1 VNRRTVLLA
10 IAAALVAPAALAQRS
25 VEITSESRVTV
36 VYIAADNCGFCRE
49 WDWAGGPR
57 ERFLAS
63 EAGRSVEFREVR
75 RPYYQ
80 QRLTAQAFP
89 GSLAWVWERVEV
101 PAGTPSWV
109 VAIDENP
116 VLVATG
122 LDRWEASV
130 LPQIEVLV
138 AKLRELRG
146 K

>member
-1 VNRRTVLLA
+1 MNRRAALLA
-10 IAAALVAPAALAQRS
+10 IAAALVAPAAAAQRS
-25 VEITSESRVTV
+25 VEITPESRVQV
-36 VYIAADNCGFCRE
+36 VYIAADNCGFCRD

-63 EAGRSVEFREVR
+63 ETARAVEFREVR

-89 GSLAWVWERVEV
+89 GNLAWVWDRVEV

-109 VAIDENP
+109 VAVDGNP
-116 VLVATG
+116 VLVSTG

-130 LPQIEVLV
+130 LPQIELLV

-146 K
+146 Q